1 MHTDPDFKSAVRREA
16 DRRLLMTGYERIAG
30 GGEQSR
36 SVRGHFEIVGKADAD
51 EGVAALRL
59 LLPSAYRR
67 QVHAL
72 AGDVERLAI
81 VAAVIG
87 VARDAHE
94 RHGGSRYEVV
104 APDVARFAPDRTRH
118 RVDRQ
123 LHRKTDAGARDT
135 PIRHDRRLAG

>member
-1 MHTDPDFKSAVRREA
+1 MHTDPDFESAVRREA
-16 DRRLLMTGYERIAG
+16 DRRLLMTGRERIAG

-36 SVRGHFEIVGKADAD
+36 SVRAHLDVVGKTDAD
-51 EGVAALRL
+51 ERVARRM